1 MQILISLPLAALIAL
16 AGRRALKRHPGL
28 CYAAAALVALAAAWG
43 TWTGAWSRL
52 PVWGSHGLVPVF
64 TRGALAMALFYI
76 VMFANAVPNGAAF
89 MRAVMPIRGELSILA
104 SILAVGHGAAQLK
117 DPLEKLLAGAL
128 PGGGTAVQLALSL
141 AALLV
146 MLPLFATSFKR
157 VRRRMEPG
165 RWKRLQR
172 LAYGFYALVF
182 AHVLSYNLLRAVR
195 GVPGAQVNTVVYGA
209 LFLLYAAMRAG
220 KALEKRCPSARAWLA
235 SAACCGMLAL
245 VCLSTV
251 PAWGDL
257 RYAASGEAADM
268 QAELEALRG
277 DVARLAGE
285 LEALRSQ
292 GAGETAPTG
301 APGAEA
307 ASGSS
312 YADGKYSGAGIGYN
326 GRLTVSVVVENGA
339 IASVKLTGSVDDEE
353 YLDMATEGVIPAVL
367 AAQGTDVDAVT
378 GATTTSEAILAAV
391 DAALE
396 KAAGAAAG

>member
-195 GVPGAQVNTVVYGA
+195 GVPGAAGQHRR
-209 LFLLYAAMRAG
+209 LRRA
-220 KALEKRCPSARAWLA
+220 
-235 SAACCGMLAL
+235 
-245 VCLSTV
+245 V
-251 PAWGDL
+251 PAL
-257 RYAASGEAADM
+257 RRD
-268 QAELEALRG
+268 
-277 DVARLAGE
+277 AG
-285 LEALRSQ
+285 RK
-292 GAGETAPTG
+292 GAGEALPLRESLAG
-301 APGAEA
+301 FGGLLRHA
-307 ASGSS
+307 
-312 YADGKYSGAGIGYN
+312 GAGMPVDGPRVGRPEVRGVRRSGGYA
-326 GRLTVSVVVENGA
+326 GGA
-339 IASVKLTGSVDDEE
+339 RG
-353 YLDMATEGVIPAVL
+353 
-367 AAQGTDVDAVT
+367 AQG
-378 GATTTSEAILAAV
+378 
-391 DAALE
+391 
-396 KAAGAAAG
+396 